1 MMTMLDR
8 PAKETAHFH
17 GKSIDEFQR
26 SEDGAAGYRYS
37 RRVEIVVFLVAFA
50 SYIAL
55 AMWMRAG
62 LHYAIGDSLSRNQSA
77 RTVLFGSQP
86 KLSALGFVWPPL
98 PTMAEFP
105 IVAILEPFGHA
116 AFAGP
121 IMSAIFGAATIVV
134 LLRLARRLGVTPWKG
149 WLVVGLY
156 SVNPVV
162 GFHSA
167 TGMSES
173 PYFFF
178 IAVLALGF
186 SGWILRRRLPD
197 LVVAGVGL
205 LGMVL
210 TRIETICL
218 IPLVGFAACLMVQ
231 GFRQR
236 ARVFMLIIMPAV
248 FGQLVWMMSAKL
260 IVSNFLF
267 SIENPGA
274 VVGGP
279 PKGSRWMSD
288 DRNLIYSVK
297 YATKLSLIHGVG
309 FVALALVAGVM
320 ALRRGRKFAFGVFV
334 LVAVCGFFPG
344 FQAFLI
350 FTDRSWGDPRY
361 FCTIVVFTVILALWI
376 MQPVSDH
383 SGTVSAK
390 NRNAW
395 PLIAVA
401 MSALALV
408 ANAITGT
415 IGLSN
420 PTAAAIEQE
429 WVVFNAIAGR
439 QRPPSEPELNEIRID
454 QFTEIAKLIDSKLA
468 LSDYELVF
476 VEVRTAFPVMLW
488 TKYPDRFVG
497 DSDDRFEPLTNSGGG
512 TIRYAVTSRSAF
524 ASPLTSMLNRGGGWR
539 PIADSGAAQLWERVD
554 VNNG

>member
-37 RRVEIVVFLVAFA
+37 RRIEIVVFLVAFA

-121 IMSAIFGAATIVV
+121 IMSAIFGAATVVV
-134 LLRLARRLGVTPWKG
+134 LLRLSQQLGVTPWKG
-149 WLVVGLY
+149 WLAIGLY
-156 SVNPVV
+156 AVNPVV

-178 IAVLALGF
+178 IAVLAVGF

-210 TRIETICL
+210 TRIETIFL
-218 IPLVGFAACLMVQ
+218 IPMVGFAACLMVQ

-236 ARVFMLIIMPAV
+236 ARVFTLIIMPAV
-248 FGQLVWMMSAKL
+248 FGQLVWMMAAKL
-260 IVSNFLF
+260 IVSNFLY

-279 PKGSRWMSD
+279 SKGARWMAD
-288 DRNLIYSVK
+288 DRTLMYCIK
-297 YATKLSLIHGVG
+297 YAAKLSLIHGVG
-309 FVALALVAGVM
+309 FVALTAVAIVLALE
-320 ALRRGRKFAFGVFV
+320 RGRHFAFGLIMVI
-334 LVAVCGFFPG
+334 AGCAFFPA
-344 FQAFLI
+344 FQALLI
-350 FTDRSWGDPRY
+350 FKDRSWGDPRY
-361 FCTIVVFTVILALWI
+361 FSTIVIFTVILALWM
-376 MQPVSDH
+376 MQRPPPHHVPAAK
-383 SGTVSAK
+383 SGLAWSIITVA
-390 NRNAW
+390 
-395 PLIAVA
+395 I
-401 MSALALV
+401 SALALA
-408 ANAITGT
+408 ANAISGT
-415 IGLSN
+415 LGLAN
-420 PTAAAIEQE
+420 PTTAAIEQE

-439 QRPPSEPELNEIRID
+439 PRPSGEPEPNEIRID
-454 QFTEIAKLIDSKLA
+454 RFTEIAKLIDSKLA
-468 LSDYELVF
+468 LNDNELVF

-512 TIRYAVTSRSAF
+512 TIRYAITSRSAF
-524 ASPLTSMLNRGGGWR
+524 ASPLTAMLNRGGGWR

-554 VNNG
+554 LNNG